1 MASGSGNTSCDSPDM
16 AAHERPARGDLI
28 SAAAGLA
35 AEPFAAR
42 LGRGDTGA
50 DALLDQLTL
59 KLGDACQHG
68 RDHAAVQRR
77 EIKRHAVQ
85 RDHRHAPRL
94 QFIQALVG
102 IRGGG
107 SGAG

>member
-94 QFIQALVG
+94 QFLQCPQQVRRAAAPAL
-102 IRGGG
+102 
-107 SGAG
+107 